1 MIIGSIA
8 RRYAKALLSLA
19 VEQDRIEEWST
30 SLDGLQQALEVSGE
44 LRDLLSNPVY
54 DKEQRQGVAKRLA
67 RALKLDAEP
76 ANMLFL
82 LADRNRLDHL
92 SAIIDTFR
100 SLADEKVGRLR
111 ARVVSAVPLE
121 AAAVKGIS
129 EKLADATR
137 AQVIVDR
144 DVDESLLGGAVT
156 QVGRFT
162 YDGSLRTQLEIL
174 RRTLKQ

>member
-8 RRYAKALLSLA
+8 RRYAKALLALA
-19 VEQDRIEEWST
+19 VERDRIEQWSE
-30 SLDGLQQALEVSGE
+30 SLDGLQKALEASGE
-44 LRDLLSNPVY
+44 LRDVLSNPVY
-54 DKEQRQGVAKRLA
+54 DKEQRRAVAKRLA
-67 RALKLDAEP
+67 EALKLDAEP
-76 ANMLFL
+76 ANLLFL

-92 SAIIDTFR
+92 SGIIDNFR
-100 SLADEKVGRLR
+100 ALADEKVGRLR

-121 AAAVKGIS
+121 AAAVKSIS
-129 EKLADATR
+129 RKLAEATK
-137 AQVIVDR
+137 ATVIVDS
-144 DVDESLLGGAVT
+144 DVDEGLLGGAVT

>member
-19 VEQDRIEEWST
+19 VEQGRIEQWSE
-30 SLDGLQQALEVSGE
+30 SLDALQAALQASRE
-44 LRDLLSNPVY
+44 LRDVLSNPVY
-54 DKEQRQGVAKRLA
+54 EKEQRRSVAKRLA
-67 RALKLDAEP
+67 QALKLEAEP

-82 LADRNRLDHL
+82 LADRNRLGHL
-92 SAIIDTFR
+92 SAIVDAFR
-100 SLADEKVGRLR
+100 TLADEKVGRLR
-111 ARVVSAVPLE
+111 ARVVSAMPLDP
-121 AAAVKGIS
+121 AAVGS
-129 EKLADATR
+129 LSRRLAEATR
-137 AQVIVDR
+137 AQVVVDR

-162 YDGSLRTQLEIL
+162 YDGSLKTQLEIL